1 MWFNFITSVLFF
13 FAEDLSGIF
22 VKSVIEGSAADLN
35 GQIVVND
42 QIVAVSWQSIDVN
55 HPAVLIFYQF
65 PLFKVDG
72 VPLSGFTNQQA
83 VEILKKTG
91 AVVKLSVVRF
101 LRGLKFE
108 ELQDGIDQADV
119 VTPSSPPPP
128 SHNTETSLAIAN
140 ISEVK
145 VRFRYNIHIQFLLWN
160 TQIRRQ

>member
-1 MWFNFITSVLFF
+1 M
-13 FAEDLSGIF
+13 
-22 VKSVIEGSAADLN
+22 
-35 GQIVVND
+35 
-42 QIVAVSWQSIDVN
+42 
-55 HPAVLIFYQF
+55 
-65 PLFKVDG
+65 DG

-119 VTPSSPPPP
+119 VTPSSPPTP
-128 SHNTETSLAIAN
+128 SHNTETRLDIAS

-145 VRFRYNIHIQFLLWN
+145 VRFRYDITYQKAIFFLL
-160 TQIRRQ
+160 